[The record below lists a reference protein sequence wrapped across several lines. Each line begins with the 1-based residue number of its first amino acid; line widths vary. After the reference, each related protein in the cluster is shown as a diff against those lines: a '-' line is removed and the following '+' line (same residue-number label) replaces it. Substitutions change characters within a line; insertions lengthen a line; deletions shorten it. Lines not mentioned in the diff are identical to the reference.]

1 MSAASNYYSGSYD
14 YDNGGNI
21 YVHLHVKNIGRAMG
35 GIPIAPTEVAS
46 IFQDR
51 KKQAL
56 DASKKQ
62 FKTLFFNSL
71 NEDSKKLLN

>member
-1 MSAASNYYSGSYD
+1 MSVALNYYSGSYD

-35 GIPIAPTEVAS
+35 GDPVDPSSVAS
-46 IFQDR
+46 IFRER

-56 DASKKQ
+56 EASKIQ
-62 FKTLFFNSL
+62 FKTLFKNSL
-71 NEDSKKLLN
+71 DSKSVELLN